1 MDESKNWYIVYT
13 LHGQEKRVTEVL
25 SRKKIESYCP
35 LNNVTQPGHWKRI
48 VYEPLFNSY
57 CFVKIFESQIP
68 ALKQTSGVIS
78 FIYWLSK
85 PITVPD
91 QEMDSIKEFL
101 YEYRTV
107 KLERINLEHKIS
119 EQDNLLTAHNNDKFY
134 AANRVAKVALPS
146 LGYLM
151 TAEAKALNQKV
162 IIQPLFPRRRSIM
175 QRIVG

>member
-13 LHGQEKRVTEVL
+13 LQGQEKKVTEIL
-25 SRKKIESYCP
+25 SRKRIESYCP
-35 LNNVTQPGHWKRI
+35 LNNVTQPGHWKKI
-48 VYEPLFNSY
+48 VYEPLFRSY
-57 CFVKIFESQIP
+57 CFVKIFEDQIP
-68 ALKQTSGVIS
+68 ALKQASGVIS

-85 PITVPD
+85 PITVSD
-91 QEMDSIKEFL
+91 QEMNSIKEFL

-107 KLERINLEHKIS
+107 KLEKINLENKVS
-119 EQDNLLTAHNNDKFY
+119 EQNNLLTDQDDKFY
-134 AANRVAKVALPS
+134 SANRIAKVALPS

-151 TAEAKALNQKV
+151 TAEAKVLDQKV